1 MSEKKEIKTHELFG
15 QKMTPEK
22 HYKSMKG
29 FKIFLT
35 KAKKNSYALVGE
47 KEEKR
52 LVDGAKELVFSDGL
66 FSYRDRYYG
75 FDPFTGEEVVF
86 YNKKPIWVMN
96 YSGRCI
102 GKDIPSKEIYDFLK
116 KCLKKVNTKL
126 IYRGP
131 LEYKIGHFLYKNKI
145 KEDVD
150 YFIGN
155 ESIYFQG
162 KKVYELNYSGVFL
175 KN

>member
-1 MSEKKEIKTHELFG
+1 
-15 QKMTPEK
+15 
-22 HYKSMKG
+22 MKV
-29 FKIFLT
+29 FKIFLI

-47 KEEKR
+47 KKEKT

-66 FSYRDRYYG
+66 FSYRDCYYG
-75 FDPFTGEEVVF
+75 FNPFAGEEVVF
-86 YNKKPIWVMN
+86 YDKRPIWIMN

-102 GKDIPSKEIYDFLK
+102 SKDIPSKEIYDFLK
-116 KCLKKVNTKL
+116 KCLKKVNTKTL
-126 IYRGP
+126 YRGP
-131 LEYKIGHFLYKNKI
+131 LEYKIGNFLYKNKI
-145 KEDVD
+145 NEAVD

-155 ESIYFQG
+155 ECIYFKG